1 MGDFS
6 AVFANVDGAKETDL
20 GFHQLSADT
29 LTGAL
34 AEACGLA
41 PQGTSSIRVCQGG
54 VVVHRLMVGY

>member
-6 AVFANVDGAKETDL
+6 AVFANVDDAKETDL
-20 GFHQLSADT
+20 GFHRLSADT
-29 LTGAL
+29 LTAAL

-41 PQGTSSIRVCQGG
+41 PQGTSSIRVCQEG